1 MKNVRVGDKLVLRK
15 DLEVGKDYGGVISDL
30 TLEFFENMKILEGNK
45 IEEVNEKSVLV
56 SGAGVVFNGYYYTYE
71 MLDLD
76 YYKELRKDV
85 RSIKM
90 SRLYIRVWD
99 KTRNE
104 YLSKEFVET
113 FQFRLFK
120 SDFYIFEQY
129 TGLRDKNGKDI
140 YEGDI
145 LTDDYENYVVEYDVE
160 EARYIISSKTITE
173 SLGNVNYDIEFRV
186 IGNINENKE
195 LLG

>member
-1 MKNVRVGDKLVLRK
+1 
-15 DLEVGKDYGGVISDL
+15 
-30 TLEFFENMKILEGNK
+30 
-45 IEEVNEKSVLV
+45 
-56 SGAGVVFNGYYYTYE
+56 
-71 MLDLD
+71 
-76 YYKELRKDV
+76 
-85 RSIKM
+85 M

-140 YEGDI
+140 YEGDV

-173 SLGNVNYDIEFRV
+173 SLGNVNYNIEFRV

-195 LLG
+195 LLGWDYYKLGIYTQNLWV

>member
-1 MKNVRVGDKLVLRK
+1 
-15 DLEVGKDYGGVISDL
+15 
-30 TLEFFENMKILEGNK
+30 
-45 IEEVNEKSVLV
+45 
-56 SGAGVVFNGYYYTYE
+56 
-71 MLDLD
+71 
-76 YYKELRKDV
+76 
-85 RSIKM
+85 M

-140 YEGDI
+140 YEGDV

-173 SLGNVNYDIEFRV
+173 SLGNVNYNIEFRV